1 MRVVGVLRATRSPR
15 SNLLRFSLYSVTG
28 VCSFCLVFPMRVAV
42 SGLSPARGSCL
53 AAPGAGLRVPG
64 GAVAD
69 DALGL
74 GEEGFAAGGEE
85 GVLDRGQHGAV
96 GQAETEAAGQVEDAG

>member
-1 MRVVGVLRATRSPR
+1 
-15 SNLLRFSLYSVTG
+15 
-28 VCSFCLVFPMRVAV
+28 MRVAV
-42 SGLSPARGSCL
+42 SGLSAARGSCL

-64 GAVAD
+64 GAVAG
-69 DALGL
+69 DAFGL

-96 GQAETEAAGQVEDAG
+96 GQAETEAAGQVEGVG